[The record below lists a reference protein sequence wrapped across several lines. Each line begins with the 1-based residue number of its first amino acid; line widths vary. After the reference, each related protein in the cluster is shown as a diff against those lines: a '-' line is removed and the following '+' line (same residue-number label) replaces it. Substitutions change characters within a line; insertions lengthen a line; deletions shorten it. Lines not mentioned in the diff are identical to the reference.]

1 MIYLI
6 RHASPQVDYSRCGAA
21 LAKVRLDEYNHTAL
35 IEEDEISGFLNRAQ
49 LSQPLLSAE
58 ATILSSPVNRAYA
71 TACRLFGEERV
82 QRDNRL
88 HEYDLRLS
96 AIPLV
101 TMGLRQWFALHRVA
115 WLLGISLGA
124 VSRKAEYRRAATF
137 ADELHV
143 ASTEAGKTVV
153 VVSHGMFLRTV
164 RKRLQRQG
172 MQAQTVYRSGCFT
185 VEALTP

>member
-124 VSRKAEYRRAATF
+124 ASRKAEYRRAAAV
-137 ADELHV
+137 ADELHA
-143 ASTEAGKTVV
+143 ASTGAGKTVV

-164 RKRLQRQG
+164 RKRCKSRVCRRKRFIAQG
-172 MQAQTVYRSGCFT
+172 VSRSK
-185 VEALTP
+185 L

>member
-6 RHASPQVDYSRCGAA
+6 RHASPKVDYSRCDAA
-21 LAKVRLDEYNHTAL
+21 VAKVRLDEYNHTAL
-35 IEEDEISGFLNRAQ
+35 IEEDEITGFLNRTP

-71 TACRLFGEERV
+71 TACRLFDAQRV
-82 QRDNRL
+82 QRDSRL

-96 AIPLV
+96 AIPWV

-124 VSRKAEYRRAATF
+124 ASRKDEYRRAAAV
-137 ADELHV
+137 ADELYA

-153 VVSHGMFLRTV
+153 VVSHGMFLRSV
-164 RKRLQRQG
+164 RQRLQKQG
-172 MQAQTVYRSGCFT
+172 MQAHTVYRSGCFT
-185 VEALTP
+185 VETLTP